1 MKITMEGWQ
10 NKQKV
15 DRRRKKWKAEY
26 RRNRYKNMSEEDKQ
40 KLKEYGKKTIK
51 TQEKWYCKQFIFLP
65 IV

>member
-1 MKITMEGWQ
+1 
-10 NKQKV
+10 
-15 DRRRKKWKAEY
+15 
-26 RRNRYKNMSEEDKQ
+26 MSEEDKQ